1 MHWRFKLTTAAAAIG
16 LLALMSGTSGVRAQ
30 DYYNYNGNGYNGNN
44 NAYAP
49 YNYGGY
55 GYQAPVVPYGNG
67 GYVYQQPYPYYGN
80 YYYGASP
87 QYGYTYGGPILYGRF
102 GRDGRVGYRFGWW

>member
-1 MHWRFKLTTAAAAIG
+1 MRWKLSLMAAVAVLGVLG
-16 LLALMSGTSGVRAQ
+16 LACGPSNVRAQ
-30 DYYNYNGNGYNGNN
+30 DYYNGYGYNANN
-44 NAYAP
+44 YSYTP

-55 GYQAPVVPYGNG
+55 GYQTPAAPYAAG
-67 GYVYQQPYPYYGN
+67 GYAYQQPYPYYGN

-102 GRDGRVGYRFGWW
+102 GREGRVGFRFGWW